1 MNRITKLIRSNRETS
16 RNRRELG
23 RAIDRA
29 ATPAMRDEIILMA
42 QRHGHGLSR

>member
-1 MNRITKLIRSNRETS
+1 MSRITTAIRSNREMS

-23 RAIDRA
+23 RAIERA

-42 QRHGHGLSR
+42 QRQGVNR

>member
-1 MNRITKLIRSNRETS
+1 MSRITKAIRSSRETN

-23 RAIDRA
+23 RAIDSA

-42 QRHGHGLSR
+42 QRQGYSR

>member
-1 MNRITKLIRSNRETS
+1 MSRITQAIRSSREAS
-16 RNRRELG
+16 RNRREIG

-42 QRHGHGLSR
+42 QRQGYSR

>member
-1 MNRITKLIRSNRETS
+1 MSRITEAIRNNREMT
-16 RNRRELG
+16 RNRREIS

-42 QRHGHGLSR
+42 QRQGYLR

>member
-1 MNRITKLIRSNRETS
+1 MSRITNAIRSNREIS

-23 RAIDRA
+23 RAIERA

-42 QRHGHGLSR
+42 QRQGIR

>member
-1 MNRITKLIRSNRETS
+1 MSRIGNAIRNSRQGA
-16 RNRRELG
+16 RNRREIG

-42 QRHGHGLSR
+42 QRQGMPIR

>member
-1 MNRITKLIRSNRETS
+1 MSRITNAIRSNREIS

-23 RAIDRA
+23 RAIERA

-42 QRHGHGLSR
+42 QRQGVNR

>member
-1 MNRITKLIRSNRETS
+1 MSRITQSIRTSREQS

-23 RAIDRA
+23 RAIERA

-42 QRHGHGLSR
+42 QRQALTR

>member
-1 MNRITKLIRSNRETS
+1 MSRITNAFRSNRETA

-23 RAIDRA
+23 RAIERA

-42 QRHGHGLSR
+42 QRQGAAR

>member
-1 MNRITKLIRSNRETS
+1 MSRITKAIRSNRELA
-16 RNRRELG
+16 RNRREIG

-42 QRHGHGLSR
+42 QRQGYSR

>member
-1 MNRITKLIRSNRETS
+1 MSRITQSIRTSREQS

-23 RAIDRA
+23 RAIERA

-42 QRHGHGLSR
+42 QRQGLTR

>member
-1 MNRITKLIRSNRETS
+1 MSRITNKIRSNREIS

-23 RAIDRA
+23 RAIERA

-42 QRHGHGLSR
+42 QRQGVNR

>member
-1 MNRITKLIRSNRETS
+1 MSRITQSIRTSRELS

-23 RAIDRA
+23 RAIQRA

-42 QRHGHGLSR
+42 QRQGLTR

>member
-1 MNRITKLIRSNRETS
+1 MSRISNAIRSNREIS

-23 RAIDRA
+23 RAIERA

-42 QRHGHGLSR
+42 QRQGISR